1 MDEISEELFKSEK
14 KLCDDQLLKAKNA
27 YAEITA
33 LATQQQ
39 EEKEQNSSRQ
49 AAANTVLNA
58 DTLTPEII
66 DLLIDRVTVFPDKRI
81 EITYKIQ
88 DFNA

>member
-1 MDEISEELFKSEK
+1 MSKMEEDIMSKIS
-14 KLCDDQLLKAKNA
+14 
-27 YAEITA
+27 TA
-33 LATQQQ
+33 VKTQQ
-39 EEKEQNSSRQ
+39 EEKEQNSSRL

-58 DTLTPEII
+58 DALTPEII

-81 EITYKIQ
+81 EIAYKIQ